1 MITTSALYNT
11 IWEDPRHIAETKI
24 VCGANTYNQS
34 QILNCERSQ
43 SLYGDQYGV
52 GNTVINEIQ
61 FSLMGATAA
70 DIPRMSR
77 VEIWTR
83 LWNGTRTA
91 SSEWLPMGVFIT
103 AKPDYDTESGIV
115 KVRGY
120 DEMIKTN
127 VVPFEQGS
135 TVTTWSNPT
144 LQQVAQHITA
154 GTNTTGKI
162 ETNYAGVGIDLEDA
176 TQVPDDIIMPAIPYT
191 YTVREILADIAAAAG
206 GNWTVVF
213 QNDGNDGQVGKL
225 RLIK

>member
-83 LWNGTRTA
+83 LWNGTRTS
-91 SSEWLPMGVFIT
+91 SSEWIPMGVFIT
-103 AKPDYDTESGIV
+103 AKPDYDTESGII

-144 LQQVAQHITA
+144 LQQVAQHITS
-154 GTNTTGKI
+154 GTNTAGKI